1 MRVILS
7 AELEALKERVIG
19 CAITVHKFLGPGLLE
34 SIYQECLVIELRAA
48 GLIVERE
55 RRISLQY
62 RGYTVGAPLK
72 IDLLIDNCLVVEV
85 KAVERVHPV
94 HLAQVITY
102 LKLTG
107 LPAGLLMN
115 FNATTLR
122 AGLRTAFHPSL
133 INLEDV
139 VSDAKN

>member
-7 AELEALKERVIG
+7 ADLEALKEQAIG

-34 SIYQECLVIELRAA
+34 SIYVDCLTIELRAV
-48 GLIVERE
+48 GLTVERE
-55 RRISLQY
+55 RRVSLQY
-62 RGYTVGAPLK
+62 RGYTVGTPLK
-72 IDLLIDNCLVVEV
+72 IDLLVDNRLIVEV
-85 KAVERVHPV
+85 KAVERFHPV

-115 FNATTLR
+115 FNATSLR
-122 AGLRTAFHPSL
+122 AGLRTAFHPDL
-133 INLEDV
+133 APKRVAADGTR
-139 VSDAKN
+139 